1 MDERRKDNTP
11 GSITAQV
18 RRGVPGGLYVHD
30 NVRAAEPDIACRY
43 AEALSR
49 CIADERMAVYRGQS
63 QGRADDAVRL
73 YLWDRDVSNAV
84 LRDLALVELAL
95 RNSIETQLRILLGD
109 RWFESSVFATQS
121 RLSRGLHMAK
131 TSLASRAKDV
141 TGSSLTAELT
151 LGFWVNLFN
160 SYFDSLWRAGLHRAF
175 PGGRR
180 QAGMAG
186 ERYGRSWV
194 LSQLQVVRQL
204 RNRCAHQEPLV
215 RGFPMPNVRHRLDV
229 GDGVAAY
236 MRVAAMLDRDLARF
250 MGVDSTVPRLL
261 ARRPVGRQ

>member
-1 MDERRKDNTP
+1 MQRWVSAERF
-11 GSITAQV
+11 
-18 RRGVPGGLYVHD
+18 
-30 NVRAAEPDIACRY
+30 
-43 AEALSR
+43 
-49 CIADERMAVYRGQS
+49 AVYRAVAGS
-63 QGRADDAVRL
+63 DDAAVGW
-73 YLWDRDVSNAV
+73 YLWDRDTGNAI
-84 LRDLALVELAL
+84 LRDLALVEVAL
-95 RNSIETQLRILLGD
+95 RNALQVQLESVLGE
-109 RWFESSVFATQS
+109 RWFCDPLMGTERRV
-121 RLSRGLHMAK
+121 SRGCDRAVRELARFGK
-131 TSLASRAKDV
+131 PVTSAAV
-141 TGSSLTAELT
+141 TAQVS
-151 LGFWVNLFN
+151 LGFWVSLLNRT
-160 SYFDSLWRAGLHRAF
+160 FDSLWRDGLHLAF